1 MSDLK
6 FKLNTGAEIPA
17 VGLGTWQSKPGEVQ
31 AAVSYALQN
40 GYKLV
45 DGAYCYGNEGE
56 VGQGLKEAFAAGVKR
71 EDVFVV
77 TKVWATYNTRVA
89 EGLEK
94 SLQSLGLEYV
104 DLLLIV
110 SALVRWERELGA
122 ERFANR
128 LAALAC
134 FAQPQRWANKP
145 RSRTVG
151 LHHTKSD
158 PGNDDKFPTLPDG
171 SRDIIRDWNHVEAWK
186 QMEQVFA
193 SGKAKAI
200 GVCNYSK
207 KYLEELLPHAKVVPA
222 VNQIENHPSLPQQE
236 IVDLCNEKGI
246 HVMAY
251 SPLGSTGGPMMS
263 AAPVVK
269 LAEKKGVNP
278 STILLSYHVAR
289 GSTVLPKSVT
299 PARIKANLEIVKLD
313 ADDMK
318 VLTDYSDDLTKKGE
332 LKRYVYPPFGI
343 NFGFPDKQ

>member
-17 VGLGTWQSKPGEVQ
+17 VGLGEVQ

-104 DLLLIV
+104 DLLLIHWPV
-110 SALVRWERELGA
+110 LL
-122 ERFANR
+122 N
-128 LAALAC
+128 
-134 FAQPQRWANKP
+134 PK
-145 RSRTVG
+145 
-151 LHHTKSD
+151 
-158 PGNDDKFPTLPDG
+158 GNDDKFPTLPDG

-269 LAEKKGVNP
+269 LAEKKGVSP

-299 PARIKANLEIVKLD
+299 PVRIKANLEIVKLD

>member
-6 FKLNTGAEIPA
+6 FKLNTGVEIPA
-17 VGLGTWQSKPGEVQ
+17 VGLGAYTLSAMPTREVQ

-104 DLLLIV
+104 DLLLIHWPV
-110 SALVRWERELGA
+110 LL
-122 ERFANR
+122 N
-128 LAALAC
+128 
-134 FAQPQRWANKP
+134 PK
-145 RSRTVG
+145 
-151 LHHTKSD
+151 
-158 PGNDDKFPTLPDG
+158 GNDDKFPTLPDG

-236 IVDLCNEKGI
+236 IVDLCNDKGI

-269 LAEKKGVNP
+269 LAEKKGVSP